1 MLHGEMIHKIKLLN
15 RLKTTINYAVIKEV
29 WNIQM
34 DSANHFI
41 DDPNLQERLMMSNED
56 FNEKFSNLHLINNKG
71 LNDKIKKFGIRKQ
84 VKYKNIQ
91 ISMIRTDEIIAESL
105 TKASPKSSIL
115 FLAKAINPSVS
126 IAFKIASVTGSV
138 EIIIF
143 YFSFFA
149 FSHVTVC
156 VTFDYS
162 LFSPA
167 SLFYLACCACLLLT
181 NSQYSQSSSILS
193 PISLL
198 KTSASS
204 IQPNLSVTPVG
215 FFISFL
221 PFFILHSSDLS
232 LFSLLAPGTNRNVLR
247 VLNFLMLKMNPFFY
261 IKRESISSPTDSL
274 RRFFLPFHR
283 THNYQGRTGFILTAT
298 VVSIKNMQVMHF
310 LLIIQVSCFKLV
322 CSSIGAELRCVL
334 LKTCSINTKN
344 KFQQRFSAKQ
354 NVSIAESYLN

>member
-1 MLHGEMIHKIKLLN
+1 
-15 RLKTTINYAVIKEV
+15 
-29 WNIQM
+29 M

-71 LNDKIKKFGIRKQ
+71 LNDKIKKFGSNPKTSHINLKTKGIRKQ

-167 SLFYLACCACLLLT
+167 SL
-181 NSQYSQSSSILS
+181 S
-193 PISLL
+193 
-198 KTSASS
+198 
-204 IQPNLSVTPVG
+204 
-215 FFISFL
+215 
-221 PFFILHSSDLS
+221 
-232 LFSLLAPGTNRNVLR
+232 
-247 VLNFLMLKMNPFFY
+247 PFFY
-261 IKRESISSPTDSL
+261 T
-274 RRFFLPFHR
+274 
-283 THNYQGRTGFILTAT
+283 
-298 VVSIKNMQVMHF
+298 
-310 LLIIQVSCFKLV
+310 
-322 CSSIGAELRCVL
+322 
-334 LKTCSINTKN
+334 KT
-344 KFQQRFSAKQ
+344 
-354 NVSIAESYLN
+354 